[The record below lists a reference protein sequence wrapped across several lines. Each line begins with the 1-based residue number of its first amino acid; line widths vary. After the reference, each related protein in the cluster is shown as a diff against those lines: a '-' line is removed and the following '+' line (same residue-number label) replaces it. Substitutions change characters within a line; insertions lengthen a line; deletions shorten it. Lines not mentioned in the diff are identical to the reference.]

1 MAIKGM
7 IQFKGKINTNHK
19 TIKLLNDL
27 QEKSLNLV
35 NRPHKHR
42 PYNFKIYINC
52 YLPKS
57 KMFVL

>member
-19 TIKLLNDL
+19 ATKLLNDL

-35 NRPHKHR
+35 NRLQKHR
-42 PYNFKIYINC
+42 PYIF
-52 YLPKS
+52 
-57 KMFVL
+57 